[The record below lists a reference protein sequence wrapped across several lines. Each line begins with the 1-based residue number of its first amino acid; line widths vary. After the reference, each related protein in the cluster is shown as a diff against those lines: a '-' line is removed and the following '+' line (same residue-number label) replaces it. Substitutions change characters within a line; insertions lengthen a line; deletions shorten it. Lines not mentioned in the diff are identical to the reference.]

1 MCLGISQM
9 AGCAVTMPRSCYAGK
24 ECAMASKYEL
34 QDVMEALVGLD
45 ARVNQCIELVQGVEV
60 LVEELQHAVDDVQ
73 ELLENVSGVEGA

>member
-1 MCLGISQM
+1 M
-9 AGCAVTMPRSCYAGK
+9 AIQRESAIDK
-24 ECAMASKYEL
+24 FEL

>member
-1 MCLGISQM
+1 M
-9 AGCAVTMPRSCYAGK
+9 AIQRESAIDK
-24 ECAMASKYEL
+24 FEL

-73 ELLENVSGVEGA
+73 ELLESVSGVEGA